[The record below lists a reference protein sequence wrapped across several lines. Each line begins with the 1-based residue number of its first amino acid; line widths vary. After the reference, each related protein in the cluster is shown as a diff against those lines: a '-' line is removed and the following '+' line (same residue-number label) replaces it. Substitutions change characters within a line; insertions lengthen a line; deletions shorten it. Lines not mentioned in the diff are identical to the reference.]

1 MKILVDENMPYARE
15 LFSRLGEVKAVPGRP
30 IPVSE
35 LDDAD
40 ALMVRS
46 VTKVNEALLTGKGV
60 KFVGT
65 ATAGTDHVDDQWLKQ
80 AGIGFSAAPGCNA
93 IAVVEYVF
101 SSLLMLAERD
111 GFALKDR
118 TVGIVGVG
126 NVGGRLQKRLEA
138 WGIRTLLCDPPRK
151 DNGDE
156 GDFRTLDELVDEC
169 DVITFHTP
177 LFKEGPYK
185 TLHLADEKLIRRL
198 KAGTILI
205 NACRGPVV
213 DNAALLACLD
223 EGQELSVVLDVWEP
237 EPDLNVALLN
247 KVDVGTAHIAG
258 YTLEGK
264 ARGTTQVFEAYSA
277 FIGHPQQVALDTLL
291 PAPEFGRIT
300 LHGPLD
306 EATLKDWCIWCMM
319 CAAMTR
325 CCVKWRVFRVSL
337 TSCAKITLSAASG
350 LPCMSC
356 AMTRQRRGCCINW
369 DLTPFTTRHVNVFL
383 MLPVGCSGRDAFYFW
398 SKPPCLK
405 AGTLPFWVPLAPW
418 AKPCL
423 KPLLSV
429 SSRWVRFTHWRV
441 PTAQENICV
450 SAANP

>member
-93 IAVVEYVF
+93 I
-101 SSLLMLAERD
+101 
-111 GFALKDR
+111 
-118 TVGIVGVG
+118 
-126 NVGGRLQKRLEA
+126 VGGRLQKRLEA

-213 DNAALLACLD
+213 DNAALLTCLD
-223 EGQELSVVLDVWEP
+223 EGQDLSVVLDVWEP

-306 EATLKDWCIWCMM
+306 EATLKRLVHLVYDVRRDDALLRKVAGIPGEFDKLRKNYLERREWSSLYVM
-319 CAAMTR
+319 CDDAPAA
-325 CCVKWRVFRVSL
+325 
-337 TSCAKITLSAASG
+337 A
-350 LPCMSC
+350 
-356 AMTRQRRGCCINW
+356 
-369 DLTPFTTRHVNVFL
+369 
-383 MLPVGCSGRDAFYFW
+383 
-398 SKPPCLK
+398 
-405 AGTLPFWVPLAPW
+405 
-418 AKPCL
+418 
-423 KPLLSV
+423 LLHQLGFNAV
-429 SSRWVRFTHWRV
+429 HHPAR
-441 PTAQENICV
+441 
-450 SAANP
+450 

>member
-15 LFSRLGEVKAVPGRP
+15 LFSRLGDVKAVPGRP
-30 IPVSE
+30 IPLAE

-46 VTKVNEALLTGKGV
+46 VTKVNETLLSGKSV

-65 ATAGTDHVDDQWLKQ
+65 ATAGTDHVDDAWLAQ

-101 SSLLMLAERD
+101 SSLLMLGERD

-138 WGIRTLLCDPPRK
+138 LGIRTLLCDPPRA
-151 DNGDE
+151 DRGDE
-156 GDFRTLDELVDEC
+156 GDFRTLDELVEQA

-177 LFKEGPYK
+177 LFKDGPYK
-185 TLHLADEKLIRRL
+185 SLHLADEAFIRRL
-198 KAGTILI
+198 KPGTILI

-213 DNAALLACLD
+213 DNTALLTCL
-223 EGQELSVVLDVWEP
+223 EAGQDLSVVLDVWEP
-237 EPDLNVALLN
+237 EPDLNVTLLN
-247 KVDVGTAHIAG
+247 HVDVATAHIAG

-277 FIGHPQQVALDTLL
+277 FIGQAQQVSLDSLL

-306 EATLKDWCIWCMM
+306 ESSLKRLVHLVYDVRRDDALLRKVAGIPGEFDKLRKNYLERREWSSLYVICDDADAAALLNQLGFNAT
-319 CAAMTR
+319 
-325 CCVKWRVFRVSL
+325 
-337 TSCAKITLSAASG
+337 
-350 LPCMSC
+350 
-356 AMTRQRRGCCINW
+356 
-369 DLTPFTTRHVNVFL
+369 H
-383 MLPVGCSGRDAFYFW
+383 
-398 SKPPCLK
+398 
-405 AGTLPFWVPLAPW
+405 
-418 AKPCL
+418 
-423 KPLLSV
+423 
-429 SSRWVRFTHWRV
+429 
-441 PTAQENICV
+441 
-450 SAANP
+450 NPAR